1 MSKTISISSENII
14 HQVKLSCQM
23 SAIVENIVNRKIIEK
38 AAEDLKIVVE
48 TEELQQAANDFR
60 LHNNL
65 LGSKATI
72 SWLQKHHLSLDEFE
86 EMLYLEILTSKLA
99 KHLFGDRVEP
109 FFVENQL
116 DYVKAVL
123 YEVILE
129 DLDLGM
135 ELFYAIQE
143 KEITFPQVA
152 HQYIQDIE
160 LRRRGGYQG
169 AIGRDRL
176 KPEIASAVFAS
187 NPPQILKP
195 ILVGK
200 KVYLIQVEEIIKPQ
214 LDDNLT
220 SQILDKFFADWLKQ
234 KRQEIDRVSFENHF
248 SSLP

>member
-1 MSKTISISSENII
+1 MSKTIAISSENII

-23 SAIVENIVNRKIIEK
+23 PAIVKNIVNRQIIEE
-38 AAEDLKIVVE
+38 AAEDLKITVE

-60 LHNNL
+60 LKNNL

-72 SWLQKHHLSLDEFE
+72 SWLQRHYLSLDEFE
-86 EMLYLEILTSKLA
+86 EMLYLEILASKLS
-99 KHLFGDRVEP
+99 KHLFGDRVES
-109 FFVENQL
+109 FYVENQL
-116 DYVKAVL
+116 DYVKAIL
-123 YEVILE
+123 YEVVLE

-135 ELFYAIQE
+135 ELFYALQE
-143 KEITFPQVA
+143 REITFPQVA
-152 HQYIQDIE
+152 HQYIQDLE

-176 KPEIASAVFAS
+176 KPEIAAAVFAS

-200 KVYLIQVEEIIKPQ
+200 QVYLIQVEEIIQPQ
-214 LDDNLT
+214 LDESLT

-234 KRQEIDRVSFENHF
+234 MRQETTIAID
-248 SSLP
+248 